1 MPMSDRDALQ
11 RCLITGG
18 VALFP
23 SDTVYGLACDPN
35 DRAAVQRLY
44 ALKGRDL
51 AKPSAVMFFELE
63 SVLMALPEL
72 GTRTREAMR
81 ELLPGGVTFL
91 IDNPEGHFPLA
102 CGQDPRV
109 LGLRVPAVP
118 ALAGVGM
125 PVLQSSANFAGG
137 RDATR
142 VQDVP
147 REIRDAVD
155 LVIDAGALPGTPS
168 TVIDVRAYEDSGQWS
183 VIREGAVPTAA
194 VADALDWDPARYASE
209 IRADIPAYERLQDE
223 LARASGEGA
232 SSVLDLGTG
241 TGETAQRLLARHP
254 DAHLT
259 GVDASARMLAVA
271 SASLPAARVSLLIGR
286 LEDTLPPGPFD
297 LVTSALCVHH
307 LPGPAK
313 AQLFARVASV
323 LAPGGRF
330 VLADVVVAADGGS
343 AQAPLT
349 PGYDFPDSTSDQ
361 LRWLAQAG
369 LSAQVSWAAG
379 DLAVIVARCD

>member
-1 MPMSDRDALQ
+1 MSDRDALQ

-35 DRAAVQRLY
+35 NRAAVERLY

-63 SVLMALPEL
+63 SMLMALPAL
-72 GTRTREAMR
+72 GPRTREAMG

-91 IDNPEGHFPLA
+91 VDNPEGHFPLA
-102 CGQDPRV
+102 CGQDPAA

-142 VQDVP
+142 LQDVA
-147 REIRDAVD
+147 REIRDGVD
-155 LVIDAGALPGTPS
+155 LVINGGELPGTPS
-168 TVIDVRAYEDSGQWS
+168 TVIDVRSYEDCGQWS

-209 IRADIPAYERLQDE
+209 IRADSPDYERLQDE
-223 LARASGEGA
+223 LVRASGEGA
-232 SSVLDLGTG
+232 RSVLDLGTG

-259 GVDASARMLAVA
+259 GIDASPRMLASA
-271 SASLPAARVSLLIGR
+271 SASLPAARVSLSVGR
-286 LEDTLPPGPFD
+286 LEDPLPPGPFD

-313 AQLFARVASV
+313 AQLFVRVRSV
-323 LAPGGRF
+323 LAPDGCF
-330 VLADVVVAADGGS
+330 VLADVVLPVEDRAATV
-343 AQAPLT
+343 PLT
-349 PGYDFPDSTSDQ
+349 PGYDLPDSTADQ
-361 LRWLAQAG
+361 LRWMAQAG
-369 LSAQVSWAAG
+369 LSARVSWAAG
-379 DLAVIVARCD
+379 DLAVIVARRG

>member
-1 MPMSDRDALQ
+1 MNDRDALQ

-35 DRAAVQRLY
+35 NRAAVQRLY

-51 AKPSAVMFFELE
+51 AKPSAVMFFELG
-63 SVLMALPEL
+63 SALMALPEL
-72 GTRTREAMR
+72 GPRTREAMA

-91 IDNPEGHFPLA
+91 IDNPERHFPLA
-102 CGQDPRV
+102 CGQDPTV
-109 LGLRVPAVP
+109 LGVRVPALP

-142 VQDVP
+142 LEDVP
-147 REIRDAVD
+147 RKIRDAVD
-155 LVIDAGALPGTPS
+155 LVIDGGALPGTPS
-168 TVIDVRAYEDSGQWS
+168 TVIDTRAYEDSGDWS
-183 VIREGAVPTAA
+183 VIREGAVPTAV

-209 IRADIPAYERLQDE
+209 IRAEIPDYERLQDE
-223 LARASGEGA
+223 LALASGEGA
-232 SSVLDLGTG
+232 RSVLDLGTG

-259 GVDASARMLAVA
+259 GIDASARMLAAA
-271 SASLPAARVSLLIGR
+271 SVSLPAARVSLSVGR
-286 LEDTLPPGPFD
+286 LEDPLPHGSFD
-297 LVTSALCVHH
+297 LVTSVLCVHH

-323 LAPGGRF
+323 LGPGGRF
-330 VLADVVVAADGGS
+330 VLADVVVPTDAAA
-343 AQAPLT
+343 AQVPLT
-349 PGYDFPDSTSDQ
+349 PGYDMPDSTSDQ
-361 LRWLAQAG
+361 LRWLGQAG
-369 LSAQVSWAAG
+369 LSAQVAWAAG
-379 DLAVIVARCD
+379 DLVVIVARRG